1 MLFKH
6 QKRKYCIIAFILLFM
21 LSACVRPLQQPEE
34 EAEATTISETV
45 TEEATVVEEVEAATE
60 TPEAEIV
67 EETDTAE
74 PVVVEETPEVTE
86 EAPVT
91 EEETAES
98 VTEEEAT
105 EESTAVA
112 PTEEPTEE
120 ATSEAA
126 TEEATEEASATEE
139 TPTPESTEEAS
150 NEGTTEE
157 ETAEEESEAES
168 QPQARTPTGEIIHT
182 VAPGENLYRIGLQY
196 GMSWV
201 PIASYN
207 NISSPNQIVVG
218 QQIIIPGTAGEGDGG
233 AVPTPTPAPPPDSAT
248 FTNYVVQPGDT
259 LSSIGLKFGV
269 SPQEIAE
276 ANGLVNPNLIHAG
289 QVLKIPTNTPE
300 TLPEVTHTV
309 QNGQTIYSISL
320 IYGVHWLSIAQE
332 NNITAPYVIY
342 PGQSLTIPGG

>member
-6 QKRKYCIIAFILLFM
+6 QKRKYCIIGFILLFI

-45 TEEATVVEEVEAATE
+45 TEEATVAQETETATE
-60 TPEAEIV
+60 TPEAAV
-67 EETDTAE
+67 VLETDTAE

-91 EEETAES
+91 EEVTAEA

-105 EESTAVA
+105 EEPTELP
-112 PTEEPTEE
+112 PTEEPTET
-120 ATSEAA
+120 ATTEAA
-126 TEEATEEASATEE
+126 TEEATAEASATE
-139 TPTPESTEEAS
+139 PTATRESTAQA
-150 NEGTTEE
+150 TTEV
-157 ETAEEESEAES
+157 ESEAES
-168 QPQARTPTGEIIHT
+168 TPQARTPTGEIIHT

-218 QQIIIPGTAGEGDGG
+218 QQIIIPGTAGGGDGG

-276 ANGLVNPNLIHAG
+276 ANGLVNPNLIHVG
-289 QVLKIPTNTPE
+289 QVLKIPTSMPE